1 MHAKQLIKIGLM
13 TTALFGMTAQAVAQ
27 RGEGGHGGGGNR
39 GGWSGQRG
47 GGMNQG
53 SMTPRG
59 MGENRPAPVMQAPQQ
74 SMPSRNYQSQA
85 PRSVDRSNSQAGQVP
100 QQQVPQQPRQG
111 WSGDQG
117 RSGNDW
123 QRPNTPNGQDGQYR
137 RGWDNGQSNADRP
150 NRDQANRDQ
159 AIRNQA
165 NQARDRN
172 WSNNDPNRNGV
183 NGNRNWNAQSRDWND
198 RNRNPQVNGQY
209 SAGRQDWGDRSGGR
223 DWRYQPS
230 QRLNDRDRWDGFRRW
245 DNKDWRRD
253 TRYNWQDYR
262 RSHGSLYRLPSYYAP
277 SGWYGGYSRFSIG
290 IFLNNILFGS
300 NYWINDPF
308 SYRLPPAYGP
318 LRWVRYYDDALLVDV
333 RDGYVVDVIHDF
345 FW

>member
-1 MHAKQLIKIGLM
+1 MQTKQLIKIGLM
-13 TTALFGMTAQAVAQ
+13 TTALLGMAAQAVAQ
-27 RGEGGHGGGGNR
+27 PGEGGHGGGNR
-39 GGWSGQRG
+39 GGWGGQRG
-47 GGMNQG
+47 GGMGHGGMNQG
-53 SMTPRG
+53 G
-59 MGENRPAPVMQAPQQ
+59 MSENRPAPSMQAPQQ
-74 SMPSRNYQSQA
+74 SMPSRDYQPQA
-85 PRSVDRSNSQAGQVP
+85 PRHVERGNLPAGQMP
-100 QQQVPQQPRQG
+100 QPSAAQQPRQG

-123 QRPNTPNGQDGQYR
+123 QRANDHQNGQNRDQYR
-137 RGWDNGQSNADRP
+137 RNWGDDRGNQGQGNP
-150 NRDQANRDQ
+150 V
-159 AIRNQA
+159 
-165 NQARDRN
+165 RDRN
-172 WSNNDPNRNGV
+172 WSNNDPNRAD
-183 NGNRNWNAQSRDWND
+183 GNRNWTAQSRDWND
-198 RNRNPQVNGQY
+198 HNRDPRVDGRPQVNGQHGG
-209 SAGRQDWGDRSGGR
+209 GRQDWGDRSGGR

-262 RSHGSLYRLPSYYAP
+262 RSHGSVYRLPRYYAP

-290 IFLNNILFGS
+290 IFLNNVLFGS
-300 NYWINDPF
+300 NYWINDPY

-333 RDGYVVDVIHDF
+333 RDGYVVDVIYDF